1 MTRLWLINTTRA
13 YNLTS
18 EPQTLEAL
26 QNPFILIDRWEIY
39 PYYVYI
45 LFT

>member
-1 MTRLWLINTTRA
+1 MRE
-13 YNLTS
+13 YDLTS

-26 QNPFILIDRWEIY
+26 QNTSILIYRCEIY

-45 LFT
+45 LFKWMC